1 MFEIPFLFRRGLSPL
16 THFVVLFFFCSISMQ
31 GLSWEK
37 NLSSLVQEIQEES
50 LPSKEGGRRRKR
62 ELYGRLGQE
71 EKAAA
76 GGFEAGGGENRR
88 QEWVGRR
95 GGLGEEWE
103 GRSLG

>member
-1 MFEIPFLFRRGLSPL
+1 M
-16 THFVVLFFFCSISMQ
+16 H
-31 GLSWEK
+31 GLSWDQVEK

-50 LPSKEGGRRRKR
+50 PLSKEGGRRRKR

-88 QEWVGRR
+88 QLWVVDLFDPLKPFHRLTNGP
-95 GGLGEEWE
+95 
-103 GRSLG
+103 